1 MLTWL
6 RSWPPQLSIVR
17 YSLLYNQQ
25 VGISAWFEYTILWF
39 NSYLLDKWVYI
50 DLYGML
56 TDSFMYV
63 FPKDCYYLMCSY
75 TYILPIRY
83 RGI

>member
-17 YSLLYNQQ
+17 YSLPYNQQ

-63 FPKDCYYLMCSY
+63 FPKDFYYLMYSY
-75 TYILPIRY
+75 TYILLIRY